1 MSCNEIVLE
10 RECYEDIFAIRDG
23 GRRMNAI
30 IYPLKI
36 EHGNKHSPFSH
47 NCSTFMLSQAI
58 SLPIK

>member
-1 MSCNEIVLE
+1 M
-10 RECYEDIFAIRDG
+10 ECYEDIFAIRDG

-36 EHGNKHSPFSH
+36 EHGNKHSPFSR
-47 NCSTFMLSQAI
+47 NCSTFMFSQAI